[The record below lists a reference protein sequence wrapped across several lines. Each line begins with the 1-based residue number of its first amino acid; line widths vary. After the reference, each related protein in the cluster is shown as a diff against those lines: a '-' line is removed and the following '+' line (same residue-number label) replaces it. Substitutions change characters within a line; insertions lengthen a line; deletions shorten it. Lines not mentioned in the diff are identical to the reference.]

1 MLLQQ
6 MQQLIIVRERA
17 GLSAI
22 TGVTLQNVLDEKY
35 AELAMEW
42 GVRYFDMVRLNMFSE
57 LSYDGRTF
65 TESKVF
71 LPYPQAQVDALPL
84 E

>member
-1 MLLQQ
+1 VNL
-6 MQQLIIVRERA
+6 VRQRA
-17 GLSAI
+17 GLNNI

-42 GVRYFDMVRLNMFSE
+42 GIRYYDMVRLNMYNE